1 MSSSGGSETPRPA
14 PLVRP
19 RSGILWGWVGLAFL
33 AAGLLALVL
42 YRWWFPEPRRRL
54 AGAMVQWVG
63 LLESG
68 PGTNAVTLSGRL
80 RIVEAHGRWRPW
92 QGADLH
98 LMFQPPDRVR
108 LEGRGPGGLRL
119 LWIRNG
125 DRLEVHNLERGRG
138 FLGQPAAVQAPGGT
152 TDTLDPIRSPVAPGK
167 VWMAVLTLD
176 VQELPE
182 TTEHPPNEYAI
193 RVRPRPRVVR
203 SGVLP
208 PGEVRLWL
216 READGL
222 PHKVEIRSSDEFPL
236 VVLIC
241 DDWRIE
247 RATAA
252 DAWHFQPPPAHRVEQ
267 VPIRALA
274 GYWNQWWDMA
284 RSSARETRPSEVSA
298 NRGKNRAALHKAEG
312 MHPDDPVLTVQG
324 PATERAREWGNPHS
338 GQTGW
343 TVRRLVY
350 GWGVHRSLVEGE
362 WLVPLGPVA
371 RAATGTPAEAGDIYQ
386 ALARSAGLDEAEI
399 LAAHQLAAT
408 LTFQYWTAHVR
419 RENRLVWCLGLSGS
433 DGDGFLAAEQL
444 RWLVHRPGSG
454 LAWTTPVWPGLW
466 SGRLLLNERQLALLW
481 LDGPADPGSA
491 GWFPILLG
499 HLMEQ
504 CANAEA
510 AVERLKEAGWA
521 VGCRFV
527 LVDGSH
533 DTAVELVR
541 REAGIEVRPL
551 VPSPRSKPEAVS
563 SDGGSTGDD
572 SVAAPK
578 APDPLPELETLVS
591 HRPSGEPGAR
601 MSWNTC
607 VIPATGETWL
617 ARWSGEG
624 RRSDPEIF
632 RWNALIQLRP
642 GGNGT
647 ALRFRTVDT
656 QSSLEK
662 ERVR

>member
-1 MSSSGGSETPRPA
+1 MSPPSGSETPYPA

-33 AAGLLALVL
+33 AAGLLALAL
-42 YRWWFPEPRRRL
+42 YRWFFPEPRRRL

-92 QGADLH
+92 QGAELH
-98 LMFQPPDRVR
+98 LMFQPPDRIR

-125 DRLEVHNLERGRG
+125 NHLEVHDLERGHG
-138 FLGQPAAVQAPGGT
+138 FVGRPTEAHAPGAT
-152 TDTLDPIRSPVAPGK
+152 TDTLEPIRSPVAPGK

-182 TTEHPPNEYAI
+182 TTAHPPHEYAL
-193 RVRPRPRVVR
+193 RVRPRPRVIR

-208 PGEVRLWL
+208 PGELRLWL

-222 PHKVEIRSSDEFPL
+222 PHKVEIRSSEESPL
-236 VVLIC
+236 IVLVC

-274 GYWNQWWDMA
+274 EYWNQWWDRS
-284 RSSARETRPSEVSA
+284 RSSAREIRPPDESGT
-298 NRGKNRAALHKAEG
+298 RGKDHAASHGSERT
-312 MHPDDPVLTVQG
+312 HPDDPLLTVQG
-324 PATERAREWGNPHS
+324 TAPQRARALGKPSS
-338 GQTGW
+338 GQAGRTL
-343 TVRRLVY
+343 RRLVY
-350 GWGVHRSLVEGE
+350 GWGLHRSLLEGQ
-362 WLVPLGPVA
+362 WRIPLAAAP
-371 RAATGTPAEAGDIYQ
+371 RAATGTPSEAEGLYQ
-386 ALARSAGLDEAEI
+386 ALASPAGLEEPEVR
-399 LAAHQLAAT
+399 AAHRLAAT
-408 LTFQYWTAHVR
+408 LPFRYWTAHVR
-419 RENRLVWCLGLSGS
+419 RGTRLVWCLGLSGS
-433 DGDGFLAAEQL
+433 DADGFLAAEQL
-444 RWLVHRPGSG
+444 RWLVHQPGSG

-466 SGRLLLNERQLALLW
+466 SGRLLLNECQLALLW
-481 LDGPADPGSA
+481 LDGPADPDCA

-499 HLMEQ
+499 NLMEQ
-504 CANAEA
+504 CASAEA

-527 LVDGSH
+527 LVDGH
-533 DTAVELVR
+533 NDRAVELVR
-541 REAGIEVRPL
+541 RDAGIEPRPL
-551 VPSPRSKPEAVS
+551 VPGPPSRPEAIS
-563 SDGGSTGDD
+563 SDGGFPGDA
-572 SVAAPK
+572 SIAAPE
-578 APDPLPELETLVS
+578 APDPLPEFEALVS
-591 HRPSGEPGAR
+591 RRPPGTAGAGL
-601 MSWNTC
+601 SWNAC

-632 RWNALIQLRP
+632 RWNALLHLRP
-642 GGNGT
+642 GAGASDPRTT
-647 ALRFRTVDT
+647 ADRVHGSTG
-656 QSSLEK
+656 K
-662 ERVR
+662 ESAR